1 MGNAIKDN
9 RGGDCVELSCEERQS
24 AGGTAWFEFVC
35 TDTRSSYRRGE
46 PGLAVAKGLIQ
57 MMGGEIHFQ
66 MKKQAKHSAGSVCR
80 PLLMKNRRRRKT
92 QRSRKL

>member
-9 RGGDCVELSCEERQS
+9 RGGDCVELPVKNVSPREGQPGLNLSVQIPE
-24 AGGTAWFEFVC
+24 VLN
-35 TDTRSSYRRGE
+35 RRGN
-46 PGLAVAKGLIQ
+46 GIAVAKGWIQ
-57 MMGGEIHFQ
+57 MMAGRSIFQ